1 MGFRFAAAALALAWS
16 AAFRASGPHQALVSS
31 SRSVWEGVYTEEQ
44 SKRGAGI
51 YARACA
57 RCHGDALEGGGE
69 DAPALV
75 GPAFLANWNGVNLG
89 DMLERMKKTMPDG
102 APNTL
107 KRAEYVDVLAYM
119 LNANRFPAGKVEM
132 EPEPERLKQIVFD
145 AMR

>member
-1 MGFRFAAAALALAWS
+1 MGFRTT
-16 AAFRASGPHQALVSS
+16 ALVLVAVWMAAVQAAHQTPAPVAAP
-31 SRSVWEGVYTEEQ
+31 RSVWDGVYTEDQ
-44 SKRGAGI
+44 SKRGAEV

-57 RCHGDALEGGGE
+57 RCHGEALQGDGE
-69 DAPALV
+69 DAPALT

-89 DMLERMKKTMPDG
+89 DMLDRMKKTMPDG
-102 APNTL
+102 APNSL

-119 LNANRFPAGKVEM
+119 LSMNRFPTGKAEM